1 VGCEWRQLA
10 GHAERVLQRW
20 IDQAQKRRR
29 LLALG

>member
-1 VGCEWRQLA
+1 MAAKDGNA
-10 GHAERVLQRW
+10 QRALRRC